1 MIIGEAE
8 VALRP
13 DTSTFAS
20 DAEDAGGGFGSAVLS
35 GIGTT
40 LKVGLGAVG
49 IAGGAVLG
57 TALFSG
63 FNRLTAIQDA
73 QAKLSGLGHSA
84 AEVDTIMDNALKS
97 VQGTAFGLDE
107 AATVAAGAVAA
118 GVKPG
123 QDLTKEL
130 SLVADAATIG
140 GTSLSDMGAIFNKVA
155 ASGKIQGDVIAQL
168 NDQGIPIIQLLS
180 KELGVSAQKTVE
192 LASQGK
198 VSFEDFRKAM
208 ESGLGGAALKSGQT
222 VTGAFKNIH
231 ASLSRIGAGLLG
243 GVFPKIAPFFQ
254 SLLKS
259 MAPLED
265 AAGKLGNR
273 IGQVLA
279 PQMKA
284 LEPIIHR
291 VLGGF
296 ADSIKGFVRE
306 SRNFNLSS
314 LTKGSGQSASS
325 LRSIG
330 SSFKALLP
338 AAKEFAQQLPSV
350 ADTLKVTAAVMGF
363 FAKHVDTLIQLMPLL
378 VAAFVAY
385 KAAQAA
391 QSASAVLR
399 IPLLFGQVVATR
411 QLATAN
417 VNLAAAIEVQTAA
430 QTGQNVASEEGV
442 VVENQ
447 GTLARIR
454 GRVAIIAQAVAQ
466 RVAAAASKAWAAAQW
481 LLNAAMD
488 ANPIGLVVVAI
499 AALVAGLVLA
509 YKHSE
514 TFRNIVNAAFNA
526 IRSVVLVVINFVV
539 NFVISAFLKIRSFL
553 GTVLGVIVTVI
564 KTYLGIVKAVW
575 TGIWHGLSAAVSF
588 VFNLARTI
596 ITAELNVIVSVI
608 RTYLNAAKA
617 VWSAIWKAL
626 TTVVRVY
633 LTGARIVVQAVL
645 TAVEA
650 VIKRAVAVYKA
661 IWTPVWRLLT
671 TAVRGWGIIIRAV
684 VSAAVQVVSAI
695 IRRGVAVYKAI
706 WTPVWKVLSLAVR
719 GWAIIVKALIAG
731 AVKAIMTTIHGIQA
745 IIGFFRSVFGAVVS
759 AVSEKV
765 SAVVDKVKEIK
776 DRIVGFFSGAKD
788 WLLQAGKDIIQGL
801 IDGVTSLFGT
811 VKDKFDQ
818 LTGWIPGWKGPPERD
833 RKLLNSAGQ
842 LIMAGLVDGFDAG
855 TAAVKSKLSDVSDL
869 IAGGIGSPAVN
880 VSAAGD
886 AVRRRPGAPP
896 AAAGAPQVGVLKQYN
911 NFRGVNSATAAHRIS
926 NSIAFKLATGAR
938 GAVRGPGRDDEE
950 DAA

>member
-430 QTGQNVASEEGV
+430 QTGQNVAAEEGV

-454 GRVAIIAQAVAQ
+454 GRIAILAQAVAQ
-466 RVAAAASKAWAAAQW
+466 RVAAVASKAWAAAQW
-481 LLNAAMD
+481 LLNAALD
-488 ANPIGLVVVAI
+488 ANPIGFVIIAV
-499 AALVAGLVLA
+499 AALVAGLIEA

-514 TFRNIVNAAFNA
+514 TFRNIVNAVFTFLKNVVVSVLNFIVGFVVSSFNN
-526 IRSVVLVVINFVV
+526 IKTFVSVVLAAVV
-539 NFVISAFLKIRSFL
+539 S
-553 GTVLGVIVTVI
+553 VL
-564 KTYLGIVKAVW
+564 KTYVGIVRAVW
-575 TGIWHGLSAAVSF
+575 TAIWRGLTAVVSF
-588 VFNLARTI
+588 VFNLVRTV
-596 ITAELNVIVSVI
+596 IT
-608 RTYLNAAKA
+608 TYINAYIAVFRIGLNAIRA
-617 VWSAIWKAL
+617 VWNAVWRVFAP
-626 TTVVRVY
+626 VVRLGLQIVLAY
-633 LTGARIVVQAVL
+633 VRVVWNGLKVIFLTGARLLKTYWTVLWRGLVVIARATFGAV
-645 TAVEA
+645 
-650 VIKRAVAVYKA
+650 
-661 IWTPVWRLLT
+661 
-671 TAVRGWGIIIRAV
+671 RAV
-684 VSAAVQVVSAI
+684 VSTVIGAVLAI
-695 IRRGVAVYKAI
+695 IRRGLSIVRAVWSA
-706 WTPVWKVLSLAVR
+706 VWRNVSS
-719 GWAIIVKALIAG
+719 IVKG
-731 AVKAIMTTIHGIQA
+731 VWGVIQA
-745 IIGFFRSVFGAVVS
+745 IIRAGVAFVQREIRGFQVIIGYVRGVFDSVVS
-759 AVSEKV
+759 SIREKID
-765 SAVVDKVKEIK
+765 AAITVVKGIK
-776 DRIVGFFSGAKD
+776 DRITGFFDGAKD

-801 IDGVTSLFGT
+801 IDGIGSMFGA
-811 VKDKFDQ
+811 VKSKFDS
-818 LTGWIPGWKGPPERD
+818 LTSHLPGWKGPPERD
-833 RKLLNSAGQ
+833 KKLLNSAGQ

-869 IAGGIGSPAVN
+869 IAGGIRTPAVN
-880 VSAAGD
+880 VSTAGD
-886 AVRRRPGAPP
+886 AVRRRPGGP
-896 AAAGAPQVGVLKQYN
+896 AAAAAPQVGVLKQYN